1 MNTLEA
7 VEDIRLQNL
16 KLLHGTEG
24 GFGAPTSRA
33 FASYLASKMVVIKQ
47 PELSDLYHGKKKI
60 DCFMAQRIENGLGL
74 PPGWLSQDQSFWFS
88 ISPKEAEVAQ
98 AFSRLPSSVKDHV
111 AAIVHALTNPDAKP

>member
-1 MNTLEA
+1 MSALEA
-7 VEDIRLQNL
+7 VEEIRLQNL
-16 KLLHGTEG
+16 KLLHGTG
-24 GFGAPTSRA
+24 VSFGAPTSQA
-33 FASYLASKMVVIKQ
+33 FSSYLESKNVVIKQ
-47 PELSDLYHGKKKI
+47 PELSDLYHRKKKI

-111 AAIVHALTNPDAKP
+111 AAIVHALSNADAKP